1 MVWIHAGGLA
11 SGGAFQYDGS
21 PLAAYQHIV
30 VVVIQYRLSIQG
42 LISTGDEHSPGNWG
56 FLDQIASLQ
65 WVHENIAAFNG
76 DPNSV
81 TIFGQSVGGI
91 SVSMLVMSPLAEGL
105 FHSAIAMSG
114 VAPLE
119 THNTSN
125 PLAMAQMI
133 ANSTDCESNN
143 NEKLVQ
149 CIKGKSEEEILSAI
163 KKPPLKMF

>member
-1 MVWIHAGGLA
+1 MFA
-11 SGGAFQYDGS
+11 D
-21 PLAAYQHIV
+21 
-30 VVVIQYRLSIQG
+30 

-65 WVHENIAAFNG
+65 WVRDNIAAFNG

-81 TIFGQSVGGI
+81 TIFGQSAGGI

-105 FHSAIAMSG
+105 FHSAVAMSG

-125 PLAMAQMI
+125 PLAMAQLGV
-133 ANSTDCESNN
+133 S
-143 NEKLVQ
+143 
-149 CIKGKSEEEILSAI
+149 
-163 KKPPLKMF
+163 